1 MQYILLLTKM
11 ENYDLKKG
19 LICGTIG
26 VLGISLQPII
36 ANSRPSV
43 IDPYIFA
50 AVTALIMAIIF
61 FPLFV
66 FERHK
71 LKSSIEVNSNKK
83 IYSLLNGWKKKN
95 NLKFLA
101 IIGITFSIVPVL
113 LFLSFDL
120 AGAINSS
127 LTLKSEV
134 FFALLFGYIFLK
146 EKRISK
152 VQLLFCATLFFGL
165 YIAITQGSFNLLEFN
180 VGVLILLI
188 DVALFTLIHTFTKS
202 RFDRNE
208 LSPIQVVFIRNL
220 LSGIILFSTYFIFF
234 PLDRINIVFNPNY
247 FMYYLL
253 MGLDYSVSLFLWYK
267 TLSYIQIGKAGVL
280 NSLTP
285 ILTAFFSWII
295 LGDVF
300 TIFHLIGMIII
311 IISIYVIVREKKL
324 KKNLILN
331 EKK

>member
-1 MQYILLLTKM
+1 M
-11 ENYDLKKG
+11 ENYNLKKG

-50 AVTALIMAIIF
+50 AVTALIMATIF

-66 FERHK
+66 LERHK
-71 LKSSIEVNSNKK
+71 LKSSIEVNSDEK

-134 FFALLFGYIFLK
+134 IFALLFGYIFLK

-152 VQLLFCATLFFGL
+152 VQLLFCATLFFGV
-165 YIAITQGSFNLLEFN
+165 YIAITQGSFNLLGFN

-188 DVALFTLIHTFTKS
+188 NVALFTLVHTFTKS

-247 FMYYLL
+247 FIYYLL
-253 MGLDYSVSLFLWYK
+253 MGLDYSVSLFFWYK
-267 TLSYIQIGKAGVL
+267 TLSYIQIGKAGVI
-280 NSLTP
+280 NSVTP
-285 ILTAFFSWII
+285 IITALFAWII

-311 IISIYVIVREKKL
+311 IISIYMIVREKKL
-324 KKNLILN
+324 KKNPILN
-331 EKK
+331 EK

>member
-1 MQYILLLTKM
+1 M

-50 AVTALIMAIIF
+50 AVTALIMATIF

-71 LKSSIEVNSNKK
+71 LKSSIEVNSDEKT
-83 IYSLLNGWKKKN
+83 YSLLNGWKKKN

-134 FFALLFGYIFLK
+134 FFALLFGYIILK

-165 YIAITQGSFNLLEFN
+165 FIAITQGSFNLLEFN

-188 DVALFTLIHTFTKS
+188 DVALFTLVHTFTKT

-208 LSPIQVVFIRNL
+208 FSPIQVVFIRSL
-220 LSGIILFSTYFIFF
+220 LSGIIVFSTYFIFF
-234 PLDRINIVFNPNY
+234 PLDRIIIVFNPNY
-247 FMYYLL
+247 FIYYLL
-253 MGLDYSVSLFLWYK
+253 MGLDYSVSLFFWYK

-285 ILTAFFSWII
+285 ILTALFSWII

-300 TIFHLIGMIII
+300 TIFHLIGMIIV
-311 IISIYVIVREKKL
+311 IISIYMIVREKKI

-331 EKK
+331 EKM

>member
-1 MQYILLLTKM
+1 M

-50 AVTALIMAIIF
+50 AVTALIMATIF

-66 FERHK
+66 LERHK
-71 LKSSIEVNSNKK
+71 LKSSIGVDVNSNEK

-95 NLKFLA
+95 NLKFLV

-146 EKRISK
+146 EKSISK
-152 VQLLFCATLFFGL
+152 VQLLFCATLFLGV
-165 YIAITQGSFNLLEFN
+165 YIAITQGSFDLLEFN
-180 VGVLILLI
+180 IGVLILLI
-188 DVALFTLIHTFTKS
+188 DVALFTLVHTFTKS

-208 LSPIQVVFIRNL
+208 LSPIQVVFIRSL

-247 FMYYLL
+247 FIYFIL

-267 TLSYIQIGKAGVL
+267 TLSYIQIGKAGVI
-280 NSLTP
+280 NSVTP
-285 ILTAFFSWII
+285 IITALFAWII
-295 LGDVF
+295 LGDIF
-300 TIFHLIGMIII
+300 TIFHLIGMVII
-311 IISIYVIVREKKL
+311 IISIYMIIREKKL
-324 KKNLILN
+324 KKILILD

>member
-1 MQYILLLTKM
+1 M

-19 LICGTIG
+19 LICGTIA
-26 VLGISLQPII
+26 VVGISLQTII

-50 AVTALIMAIIF
+50 AVTALIMATIF

-66 FERHK
+66 LERHK
-71 LKSSIEVNSNKK
+71 LKSSLEVNPDEKL
-83 IYSLLNGWKKKN
+83 YSLLNGWKKKN

-152 VQLLFCATLFFGL
+152 VQLLFCATLFFGV

-188 DVALFTLIHTFTKS
+188 DVALFTLVHTFTKS

-208 LSPIQVVFIRNL
+208 LSPIQVVFIRSL

-234 PLDRINIVFNPNY
+234 PLDRISIVFNPDY
-247 FMYYLL
+247 FIYYLL

-267 TLSYIQIGKAGVL
+267 TLSYIQIGKAGVI
-280 NSLTP
+280 NSVTP
-285 ILTAFFSWII
+285 IITALFAWII

-300 TIFHLIGMIII
+300 TIFHLIGMVII
-311 IISIYVIVREKKL
+311 IISIYMIVREKKL
-324 KKNLILN
+324 KK
-331 EKK
+331 K

>member
-1 MQYILLLTKM
+1 M

-71 LKSSIEVNSNKK
+71 LKSSIEVNSDEKT
-83 IYSLLNGWKKKN
+83 YSLLNGWKKKN

>member
-1 MQYILLLTKM
+1 M
-11 ENYDLKKG
+11 ENYNLKKG

-66 FERHK
+66 LERHK
-71 LKSSIEVNSNKK
+71 LKSLLEVNSDEK

-152 VQLLFCATLFFGL
+152 VQLLFCATLFFGV

-180 VGVLILLI
+180 IGVLILLI
-188 DVALFTLIHTFTKS
+188 DVALFTLVHTFTKS

-208 LSPIQVVFIRNL
+208 LSPIQVVFIRSL

-234 PLDRINIVFNPNY
+234 PLDRINIVFNPDY
-247 FMYYLL
+247 FIYYLL

-267 TLSYIQIGKAGVL
+267 TLSYIQIGKAGVI
-280 NSLTP
+280 NSVTP
-285 ILTAFFSWII
+285 IITALFSWII
-295 LGDVF
+295 LGDIF
-300 TIFHLIGMIII
+300 TIFHLIGMVII
-311 IISIYVIVREKKL
+311 IISIYMIVREKKL

>member
-1 MQYILLLTKM
+1 M

-19 LICGTIG
+19 LICGTIA
-26 VLGISLQPII
+26 VVGISLQPII

-50 AVTALIMAIIF
+50 AVTALIMATIF

-66 FERHK
+66 LERHR
-71 LKSSIEVNSNKK
+71 LKSSLEVNPDEKL
-83 IYSLLNGWKKKN
+83 YSLLNGWKKKN

-152 VQLLFCATLFFGL
+152 VQLLFCATLFFGV

-188 DVALFTLIHTFTKS
+188 DVALFTLVHTFTKS

-208 LSPIQVVFIRNL
+208 LSPIQVVFIRSL

-234 PLDRINIVFNPNY
+234 PLDRISIVFNPDY
-247 FMYYLL
+247 FIYYLL

-267 TLSYIQIGKAGVL
+267 TLSYIQIGKAGVI
-280 NSLTP
+280 NSVTP
-285 ILTAFFSWII
+285 IITALFAWII

-300 TIFHLIGMIII
+300 TIFHLIGMVII
-311 IISIYVIVREKKL
+311 IISIYMIVREKKL
-324 KKNLILN
+324 KK
-331 EKK
+331 K

>member
-1 MQYILLLTKM
+1 M
-11 ENYDLKKG
+11 ENYNLKKG

-50 AVTALIMAIIF
+50 AVTALIMATIF

-66 FERHK
+66 LERHK
-71 LKSSIEVNSNKK
+71 LKSSIKVNSDEKL
-83 IYSLLNGWKKKN
+83 YSLLNGWKKKN

-113 LFLSFDL
+113 LYVSFDL
-120 AGAINSS
+120 AGAIYSS

-152 VQLLFCATLFFGL
+152 VQLLFCTTLFFGV

-180 VGVLILLI
+180 IGVLILLI
-188 DVALFTLIHTFTKS
+188 DVALFTLVHTFTKS

-208 LSPIQVVFIRNL
+208 LSPIQVVFIRSL

-234 PLDRINIVFNPNY
+234 PIDRINIVFNPNY
-247 FMYYLL
+247 FIYYLL
-253 MGLDYSVSLFLWYK
+253 MGLDYCVSLFLWYK
-267 TLSYIQIGKAGVL
+267 TLSYIQIGKAGVI
-280 NSLTP
+280 NSVTP
-285 ILTAFFSWII
+285 IITALFAWII
-295 LGDVF
+295 LGDIF
-300 TIFHLIGMIII
+300 TTFHLIGMVII
-311 IISIYVIVREKKL
+311 IISIYMIVKEKKL
-324 KKNLILN
+324 KKNLILD

>member
-1 MQYILLLTKM
+1 M
-11 ENYDLKKG
+11 ENYNLRKG

-26 VLGISLQPII
+26 VLGISLQPVI
-36 ANSRPSV
+36 ANYRPSV

-50 AVTALIMAIIF
+50 AVTALIMATIF

-66 FERHK
+66 LERHK
-71 LKSSIEVNSNKK
+71 LKSLIEVNSDEK
-83 IYSLLNGWKKKN
+83 IDSLLNGWKKKN

-152 VQLLFCATLFFGL
+152 VQLLFCVTLFFGV
-165 YIAITQGSFNLLEFN
+165 YIAITQGSLNLLEFN

-188 DVALFTLIHTFTKS
+188 DVALFTLVHTFTKS

-247 FMYYLL
+247 FIYYLL

-267 TLSYIQIGKAGVL
+267 TLSYIQIGKAGVI
-280 NSLTP
+280 NSITP
-285 ILTAFFSWII
+285 IITALFAWII

-300 TIFHLIGMIII
+300 TIFHLIGMVII
-311 IISIYVIVREKKL
+311 IISIYMIVRNPEEKKE
-324 KKNLILN
+324 II
-331 EKK
+331 EK

>member
-1 MQYILLLTKM
+1 M
-11 ENYDLKKG
+11 ENYNLKKG
-19 LICGTIG
+19 LICGTIA

-50 AVTALIMAIIF
+50 AVTALIMATIF

-66 FERHK
+66 LERHK
-71 LKSSIEVNSNKK
+71 LKSSIDVNSDEKL
-83 IYSLLNGWKKKN
+83 YSLLNGWKKKN

-165 YIAITQGSFNLLEFN
+165 FIAITQGSFNLLEFN

-188 DVALFTLIHTFTKS
+188 DVALFTLVHTFTKS

-234 PLDRINIVFNPNY
+234 PLDRINIVFNPDY
-247 FMYYLL
+247 FIYYLL

-267 TLSYIQIGKAGVL
+267 TLSYIQIGKAGVI
-280 NSLTP
+280 NSVTP
-285 ILTAFFSWII
+285 IITALFAWII

-300 TIFHLIGMIII
+300 TIFHLVGMVII
-311 IISIYVIVREKKL
+311 IISIYMIVREKKL

>member
-1 MQYILLLTKM
+1 M
-11 ENYDLKKG
+11 ENYNLRKG

-36 ANSRPSV
+36 ANSRPAI

-50 AVTALIMAIIF
+50 AVTALIMATIF

-66 FERHK
+66 IERHK
-71 LKSSIEVNSNKK
+71 LKSSIDVNSNEK
-83 IYSLLNGWKKKN
+83 IYSLLNGWKKKT

-113 LFLSFDL
+113 LYVGFDL

-152 VQLLFCATLFFGL
+152 VQLLFCATLFFGVF
-165 YIAITQGSFNLLEFN
+165 IAITQGSFNLLEFN

-188 DVALFTLIHTFTKS
+188 DVALFTLVHTFTKS

-234 PLDRINIVFNPNY
+234 PLDRINIVFNPDH
-247 FMYYLL
+247 FIYYIL

-267 TLSYIQIGKAGVL
+267 TLSYIQIGKAGVI
-280 NSLTP
+280 NSVTP
-285 ILTAFFSWII
+285 IITALFAWII
-295 LGDVF
+295 LGDIF
-300 TIFHLIGMIII
+300 TIFHLIGMVII
-311 IISIYVIVREKKL
+311 IISIYMIVRNPEEKKE
-324 KKNLILN
+324 II
-331 EKK
+331 EK

>member
-1 MQYILLLTKM
+1 M
-11 ENYDLKKG
+11 ENYNLKKG

-50 AVTALIMAIIF
+50 AVTALIMATIF

-66 FERHK
+66 LERHK
-71 LKSSIEVNSNKK
+71 LNSSIDVDVNSNEKL
-83 IYSLLNGWKKKN
+83 YSLLNGWKKKN
-95 NLKFLA
+95 NLKFLV

-113 LFLSFDL
+113 LYVSFEL

-152 VQLLFCATLFFGL
+152 VQLLFCATLFFGV

-180 VGVLILLI
+180 IGVLILLI

-208 LSPIQVVFIRNL
+208 LSPIQVVFIRSL

-234 PLDRINIVFNPNY
+234 PLDKLNIVFNPNY
-247 FMYYLL
+247 FIYYLL
-253 MGLDYSVSLFLWYK
+253 MGFDYSVSLFLWYK

-280 NSLTP
+280 NSVTP
-285 ILTAFFSWII
+285 IITALFSWII
-295 LGDVF
+295 LDDVF
-300 TIFHLIGMIII
+300 TTFHLIGMVII
-311 IISIYVIVREKKL
+311 IISIYMIVRNPEEKKE
-324 KKNLILN
+324 II
-331 EKK
+331 EK

>member
-1 MQYILLLTKM
+1 M
-11 ENYDLKKG
+11 ENYNLKKG

-50 AVTALIMAIIF
+50 AVTALIMATIF

-66 FERHK
+66 LERHK
-71 LKSSIEVNSNKK
+71 LKSSIDVNSNT
-83 IYSLLNGWKKKN
+83 LLNGWKKKK

-127 LTLKSEV
+127 LALKSEV
-134 FFALLFGYIFLK
+134 IFALLFGYIFLK
-146 EKRISK
+146 EKSISK
-152 VQLLFCATLFFGL
+152 IQLLFCATLFFGV
-165 YIAITQGSFNLLEFN
+165 YIAITQGSYNLLELN
-180 VGVLILLI
+180 IGVLILLI
-188 DVALFTLIHTFTKS
+188 DVALFTLVHTFTKS

-208 LSPIQVVFIRNL
+208 LSPIQVVFIRSL
-220 LSGIILFSTYFIFF
+220 LSGLLLFSTYFIFF

-247 FMYYLL
+247 FIYYLL

-267 TLSYIQIGKAGVL
+267 TLSYIQIGKAGVI
-280 NSLTP
+280 NSVTP
-285 ILTAFFSWII
+285 IITALFAWII

-300 TIFHLIGMIII
+300 TIFHLIGMVII
-311 IISIYVIVREKKL
+311 IISIYMIIREKKL

>member
-1 MQYILLLTKM
+1 M
-11 ENYDLKKG
+11 ENYNLKKG

-50 AVTALIMAIIF
+50 AVTALIMATIF

-66 FERHK
+66 LERHK
-71 LKSSIEVNSNKK
+71 LKSSIDVDVNSNEK

-95 NLKFLA
+95 NLKFLVL
-101 IIGITFSIVPVL
+101 IGITFSIVPVL

-152 VQLLFCATLFFGL
+152 VQLLFCATLFFGVF
-165 YIAITQGSFNLLEFN
+165 IAITQGSLNLLEFN
-180 VGVLILLI
+180 IGVLILLI
-188 DVALFTLIHTFTKS
+188 DVALFTLMHTFTKS

-208 LSPIQVVFIRNL
+208 LSPIQVVFIRSL
-220 LSGIILFSTYFIFF
+220 LSGLILFSTYFIFF
-234 PLDRINIVFNPNY
+234 PLDRINVVFNPNY
-247 FMYYLL
+247 FIYYLL

-267 TLSYIQIGKAGVL
+267 TLSYIQIGKAGVI
-280 NSLTP
+280 NSVTP
-285 ILTAFFSWII
+285 IITALFAWII

-300 TIFHLIGMIII
+300 TIFHLVGMIII
-311 IISIYVIVREKKL
+311 IISIYMIVREKKL
-324 KKNLILN
+324 KKNPILN

>member
-1 MQYILLLTKM
+1 M
-11 ENYDLKKG
+11 ENHNLKKG

-50 AVTALIMAIIF
+50 AVTALIMATIF

-66 FERHK
+66 LERHK
-71 LKSSIEVNSNKK
+71 LKSSIDVNSDEK

-95 NLKFLA
+95 NLKFLVL
-101 IIGITFSIVPVL
+101 IGITFSIVPVL

-152 VQLLFCATLFFGL
+152 VQLLFCATLFFGVF
-165 YIAITQGSFNLLEFN
+165 IAITQGSFNLLEFN
-180 VGVLILLI
+180 IGVLILLI
-188 DVALFTLIHTFTKS
+188 DVALFTLVHTFTKS

-208 LSPIQVVFIRNL
+208 LSPIQVVFIRSL

-234 PLDRINIVFNPNY
+234 PLDRINIVFNPDY
-247 FMYYLL
+247 FIYYLL

-267 TLSYIQIGKAGVL
+267 TLSYIQIGKAGVI
-280 NSLTP
+280 NSVTP
-285 ILTAFFSWII
+285 IITALFAWII

-300 TIFHLIGMIII
+300 TIFHLIGMVII
-311 IISIYVIVREKKL
+311 IISIYMIVREKKL
-324 KKNLILN
+324 KKNLIQN

>member
-1 MQYILLLTKM
+1 M

-50 AVTALIMAIIF
+50 AVTALIMATIF

-71 LKSSIEVNSNKK
+71 LKSSIEVNSDEKT
-83 IYSLLNGWKKKN
+83 YSLLNGWKKKN

-134 FFALLFGYIFLK
+134 FFALLFGYIILK

-165 YIAITQGSFNLLEFN
+165 FIAITQGS
-180 VGVLILLI
+180 
-188 DVALFTLIHTFTKS
+188 
-202 RFDRNE
+202 
-208 LSPIQVVFIRNL
+208 
-220 LSGIILFSTYFIFF
+220 
-234 PLDRINIVFNPNY
+234 
-247 FMYYLL
+247 
-253 MGLDYSVSLFLWYK
+253 
-267 TLSYIQIGKAGVL
+267 
-280 NSLTP
+280 
-285 ILTAFFSWII
+285 
-295 LGDVF
+295 
-300 TIFHLIGMIII
+300 
-311 IISIYVIVREKKL
+311 
-324 KKNLILN
+324 
-331 EKK
+331 

>member
-1 MQYILLLTKM
+1 M
-11 ENYDLKKG
+11 ENHNLKKG

-50 AVTALIMAIIF
+50 AVTALIMATIF

-66 FERHK
+66 LERHK
-71 LKSSIEVNSNKK
+71 LKSSIDVNSDEK

-95 NLKFLA
+95 NLKFLV

-152 VQLLFCATLFFGL
+152 VQLLFCATLFFGVF
-165 YIAITQGSFNLLEFN
+165 IAITQGSFNLLEFN
-180 VGVLILLI
+180 IGVLILLI
-188 DVALFTLIHTFTKS
+188 DVALFTLVHTFTKS

-208 LSPIQVVFIRNL
+208 LSPIQVVFIRSL

-247 FMYYLL
+247 FIYYLL

-267 TLSYIQIGKAGVL
+267 TLSYIQIGKAGVI
-280 NSLTP
+280 NSVTP
-285 ILTAFFSWII
+285 IITALFAWII

-300 TIFHLIGMIII
+300 TIFHLIGMVII
-311 IISIYVIVREKKL
+311 IISIYMIVREKKL
-324 KKNLILN
+324 KKNLIQN

>member
-1 MQYILLLTKM
+1 M
-11 ENYDLKKG
+11 ENYNLKKG

-50 AVTALIMAIIF
+50 AVTALIMATIF
-61 FPLFV
+61 FPLFL

-71 LKSSIEVNSNKK
+71 LKSSIDVNSDEK

-134 FFALLFGYIFLK
+134 FFALIFGYIFLK
-146 EKRISK
+146 EKSISK
-152 VQLLFCATLFFGL
+152 VQLLFCATLFFGV
-165 YIAITQGSFNLLEFN
+165 YVAITQGSFNLLEFN
-180 VGVLILLI
+180 IGVLFLLL
-188 DVALFTLIHTFTKS
+188 DVTLFTLVHTFTKA

-208 LSPIQVVFIRNL
+208 LSPIQVVFIRSL

-247 FMYYLL
+247 FIYYLL

-280 NSLTP
+280 NSITP
-285 ILTAFFSWII
+285 IITAFFAWII
-295 LGDVF
+295 LGDLF
-300 TIFHLIGMIII
+300 TIFHLIGMVII
-311 IISIYVIVREKKL
+311 IISIYMIVREKKL
-324 KKNLILN
+324 KKNLILD
-331 EKK
+331 ETK

>member
-1 MQYILLLTKM
+1 M

-50 AVTALIMAIIF
+50 AVTALIMATIF

-66 FERHK
+66 LERHK
-71 LKSSIEVNSNKK
+71 LKSSIDVDVNSNEK

-95 NLKFLA
+95 NLKFLVL
-101 IIGITFSIVPVL
+101 IGITFSIVPVL

-152 VQLLFCATLFFGL
+152 VQLLFCATLFFGVF
-165 YIAITQGSFNLLEFN
+165 IAITQGSLNLLEFN
-180 VGVLILLI
+180 IGVLILLI
-188 DVALFTLIHTFTKS
+188 DVALFTLMHTFTKS

-208 LSPIQVVFIRNL
+208 LSPIQVVFIRSL
-220 LSGIILFSTYFIFF
+220 LSGLILFSTYFIFF
-234 PLDRINIVFNPNY
+234 PLDRINVVFNPNY
-247 FMYYLL
+247 FIYYLL

-267 TLSYIQIGKAGVL
+267 TLSYIQIGKAGVI
-280 NSLTP
+280 NSVTP
-285 ILTAFFSWII
+285 IITALFAWII

-300 TIFHLIGMIII
+300 TIFHLVGMIII
-311 IISIYVIVREKKL
+311 IISIYMIVREKKL
-324 KKNLILN
+324 KKNPILN

>member
-1 MQYILLLTKM
+1 M
-11 ENYDLKKG
+11 ENYNLKKG
-19 LICGTIG
+19 LICGTFG

-50 AVTALIMAIIF
+50 AVTALIMATIF

-66 FERHK
+66 LERHK
-71 LKSSIEVNSNKK
+71 LKSLLEVKSDEK
-83 IYSLLNGWKKKN
+83 IDSLLNGWKKKN

-134 FFALLFGYIFLK
+134 FFALLFGYMFLK

-152 VQLLFCATLFFGL
+152 VQLLFCATLFFGV

-180 VGVLILLI
+180 IGVLILLI
-188 DVALFTLIHTFTKS
+188 DVALFTLVHTFTKS

-208 LSPIQVVFIRNL
+208 LSPIQVVFIRSL

-234 PLDRINIVFNPNY
+234 PLDRINIVFNPDY
-247 FMYYLL
+247 FIYYLL

-280 NSLTP
+280 NSVTP
-285 ILTAFFSWII
+285 IITALFSWII
-295 LGDVF
+295 LGDIF
-300 TIFHLIGMIII
+300 TIFHLIGMVII
-311 IISIYVIVREKKL
+311 IISIYMIVREKKL

-331 EKK
+331 EEK

>member
-1 MQYILLLTKM
+1 M
-11 ENYDLKKG
+11 ENYNLKKG
-19 LICGTIG
+19 LICGTFG

-50 AVTALIMAIIF
+50 AVTALIMATIF

-66 FERHK
+66 LERHK
-71 LKSSIEVNSNKK
+71 LKSSIDVDVNSNEK
-83 IYSLLNGWKKKN
+83 INSLLNGWKKKN

-113 LFLSFDL
+113 LFVSFDL

-152 VQLLFCATLFFGL
+152 VQLLFCATLFFGV
-165 YIAITQGSFNLLEFN
+165 YIAITQGSFNLLELN
-180 VGVLILLI
+180 IGVLILLV

-208 LSPIQVVFIRNL
+208 LSPIQVVFIRSL
-220 LSGIILFSTYFIFF
+220 LSGMILFSTYFIFF

-247 FMYYLL
+247 FIYYLL
-253 MGLDYSVSLFLWYK
+253 MGLDYSISLFLWYK
-267 TLSYIQIGKAGVL
+267 TLSYIQIGKAGVI
-280 NSLTP
+280 NSVTP
-285 ILTAFFSWII
+285 ILTALFSWII

-311 IISIYVIVREKKL
+311 IISIYMIVREKKL
-324 KKNLILN
+324 KKNLVLN
-331 EKK
+331 

>member
-1 MQYILLLTKM
+1 M

-19 LICGTIG
+19 LICGTIA

-50 AVTALIMAIIF
+50 AVTALIMATIF

-66 FERHK
+66 LERHK
-71 LKSSIEVNSNKK
+71 LKSSIDVNSDEK

-95 NLKFLA
+95 NLKFLVL
-101 IIGITFSIVPVL
+101 IGITFSIVPVL

-152 VQLLFCATLFFGL
+152 VQLLFCATLFFGVF
-165 YIAITQGSFNLLEFN
+165 IAITQGSFNLLEFN
-180 VGVLILLI
+180 IGVLILLI
-188 DVALFTLIHTFTKS
+188 DVALFTLVHTFTKS

-234 PLDRINIVFNPNY
+234 PLDRINIVFNPDY
-247 FMYYLL
+247 FIYYLL
-253 MGLDYSVSLFLWYK
+253 MGLDYSVSLYLWYK
-267 TLSYIQIGKAGVL
+267 TLSYIQIGKAGVI
-280 NSLTP
+280 NSVTP
-285 ILTAFFSWII
+285 IITALFAWII

-300 TIFHLIGMIII
+300 TIFHLVGMIII
-311 IISIYVIVREKKL
+311 IISIYMIVREKKL
-324 KKNLILN
+324 KKNLVLN

>member
-1 MQYILLLTKM
+1 M
-11 ENYDLKKG
+11 ENYNLKKG

-50 AVTALIMAIIF
+50 AVTALIMATIF
-61 FPLFV
+61 FPLYV
-66 FERHK
+66 LERHK
-71 LKSSIEVNSNKK
+71 LKSLLEVKSDEKTD
-83 IYSLLNGWKKKN
+83 SLLNGWKKKN
-95 NLKFLA
+95 NIKFLA

-152 VQLLFCATLFFGL
+152 VQLLFCATLFFGV

-180 VGVLILLI
+180 IGVLILLI
-188 DVALFTLIHTFTKS
+188 DVSLFTLVHTFTKS

-208 LSPIQVVFIRNL
+208 FSPIQVVFIRSL

-247 FMYYLL
+247 FIYYLL

-280 NSLTP
+280 NSVTP
-285 ILTAFFSWII
+285 IITALFAWII
-295 LGDVF
+295 LGDIF
-300 TIFHLIGMIII
+300 TIFHLIGMVII
-311 IISIYVIVREKKL
+311 IISIYMIVREKKA
-324 KKNLILN
+324 KK
-331 EKK
+331 ESCT

>member
-1 MQYILLLTKM
+1 M
-11 ENYDLKKG
+11 ENNNLKKG
-19 LICGTIG
+19 LICGTIA

-50 AVTALIMAIIF
+50 AVTALIMATIF

-66 FERHK
+66 LERHK
-71 LKSSIEVNSNKK
+71 LKSSIEVNSDEK

-95 NLKFLA
+95 NLKFLV

-152 VQLLFCATLFFGL
+152 VQLLFCATLFFGV

-188 DVALFTLIHTFTKS
+188 DVALFTLVHTFTKS

-234 PLDRINIVFNPNY
+234 PLDRINIVFNPDY
-247 FMYYLL
+247 FIYYLL

-267 TLSYIQIGKAGVL
+267 TLSYIQIGKAGVI
-280 NSLTP
+280 NSVTP
-285 ILTAFFSWII
+285 IITALFAWII

-300 TIFHLIGMIII
+300 TIFHLIGMVII
-311 IISIYVIVREKKL
+311 IISIYMIVREKKL

>member
-1 MQYILLLTKM
+1 M
-11 ENYDLKKG
+11 ENYNLRKG

-26 VLGISLQPII
+26 VLGISLQPVI
-36 ANSRPSV
+36 ANYRPSV

-50 AVTALIMAIIF
+50 AVTALIMATIF

-66 FERHK
+66 LERHK
-71 LKSSIEVNSNKK
+71 LKSLIEVNSDEK
-83 IYSLLNGWKKKN
+83 IDSLLNGWKKKN

-120 AGAINSS
+120 AGAVNSA

-152 VQLLFCATLFFGL
+152 VQLLFCVTLFFGV
-165 YIAITQGSFNLLEFN
+165 YIAITQGSLNLLEFN

-188 DVALFTLIHTFTKS
+188 DVALFTLVHTFTKS

-247 FMYYLL
+247 FIYYLL

-267 TLSYIQIGKAGVL
+267 TLSYIQIGKAGVI
-280 NSLTP
+280 NSITP
-285 ILTAFFSWII
+285 IITALFAWII

-300 TIFHLIGMIII
+300 TIFHLIGMVII
-311 IISIYVIVREKKL
+311 IISIYMIVRNPEEKKE
-324 KKNLILN
+324 II
-331 EKK
+331 EK

>member
-1 MQYILLLTKM
+1 M
-11 ENYDLKKG
+11 ENHNLKKG

-50 AVTALIMAIIF
+50 AVTALIMATIF

-66 FERHK
+66 LERHK
-71 LKSSIEVNSNKK
+71 LKSSIDVNSDEK

-95 NLKFLA
+95 NLKFLVL
-101 IIGITFSIVPVL
+101 IGITFSIVPVL

-152 VQLLFCATLFFGL
+152 VQLLFCATLFFGVF
-165 YIAITQGSFNLLEFN
+165 IAITQGSFNLLEFN
-180 VGVLILLI
+180 IGVLILLI
-188 DVALFTLIHTFTKS
+188 DVALFTLVHTFTKS

-208 LSPIQVVFIRNL
+208 LSPIQVVFIRSL

-234 PLDRINIVFNPNY
+234 PLDRINIVFNPDY
-247 FMYYLL
+247 FIYYLL
-253 MGLDYSVSLFLWYK
+253 MGLDYSVSLFFWYK
-267 TLSYIQIGKAGVL
+267 TLSYIQIGKAGVI
-280 NSLTP
+280 NSVTP
-285 ILTAFFSWII
+285 IITALFAWII

-300 TIFHLIGMIII
+300 TIFHLIGMVII
-311 IISIYVIVREKKL
+311 IISIYMIVREKKL
-324 KKNLILN
+324 KKNLIQN

>member
-1 MQYILLLTKM
+1 M

-311 IISIYVIVREKKL
+311 IISIYMIVREKKL

>member
-1 MQYILLLTKM
+1 M

-19 LICGTIG
+19 LICGTIA

-50 AVTALIMAIIF
+50 AVTALIMATIF

-66 FERHK
+66 LERHK
-71 LKSSIEVNSNKK
+71 LKSSLEVNSDEKL
-83 IYSLLNGWKKKN
+83 YSLLNGWKKKN

-152 VQLLFCATLFFGL
+152 VQLLFCATLFFGV

-188 DVALFTLIHTFTKS
+188 DVALFTLVHTFTKS

-234 PLDRINIVFNPNY
+234 PLDRINIVFNPDY
-247 FMYYLL
+247 FIYYLL
-253 MGLDYSVSLFLWYK
+253 MGLDYSVSLYLWYK
-267 TLSYIQIGKAGVL
+267 TLSYIQIGKAGVI
-280 NSLTP
+280 NSVTP
-285 ILTAFFSWII
+285 IITALFAWII

-300 TIFHLIGMIII
+300 TIFHLVGMIII
-311 IISIYVIVREKKL
+311 IISIYMIVREKKL
-324 KKNLILN
+324 KKNLVLN